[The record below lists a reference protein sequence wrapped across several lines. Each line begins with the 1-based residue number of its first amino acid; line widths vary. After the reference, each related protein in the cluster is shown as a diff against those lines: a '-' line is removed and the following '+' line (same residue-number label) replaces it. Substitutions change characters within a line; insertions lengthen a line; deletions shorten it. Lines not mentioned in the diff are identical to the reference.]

1 MQFVDTFDGH
11 HWLRTK
17 HESFGTKIYIPSYE
31 KIINSLNT
39 KALSI
44 FLSK

>member
-1 MQFVDTFDGH
+1 MGCYNLTITNKNSGTF
-11 HWLRTK
+11 
-17 HESFGTKIYIPSYE
+17 ESASYE
-31 KIINSLNT
+31 KIINPLNT

>member
-1 MQFVDTFDGH
+1 VTFAT
-11 HWLRTK
+11 WVA
-17 HESFGTKIYIPSYE
+17 HETFGTKIYIPPYE

-44 FLSK
+44 FLSE